1 MKIVLQTS
9 KKRRVKAEK
18 LRFFHQKDYK
28 GEKEKNHMKTI
39 TVLEK
44 EEQIKKVKSLPID
57 EELYSQLVQSIE
69 DIKKGRV
76 KRVR

>member
-1 MKIVLQTS
+1 
-9 KKRRVKAEK
+9 
-18 LRFFHQKDYK
+18 
-28 GEKEKNHMKTI
+28 MKTI
-39 TVLEK
+39 TLLEK